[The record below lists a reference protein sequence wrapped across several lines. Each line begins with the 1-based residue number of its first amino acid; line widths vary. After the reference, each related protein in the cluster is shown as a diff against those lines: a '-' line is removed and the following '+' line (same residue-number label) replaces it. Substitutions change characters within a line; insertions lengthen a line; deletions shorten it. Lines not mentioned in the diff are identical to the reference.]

1 MGPRHHTGPKES
13 VYSCLFPQAINLSC
27 KFELKMRLTS
37 LMIFTLFMTGMVT
50 EADLENW
57 KPSDFKAHVDHV
69 IKQFGIDRVMFGSDW
84 PVCKLA
90 NANLPDVYKLLNDLL
105 KDLSDADKRKVFVE
119 NARKFYNLSL

>member
-1 MGPRHHTGPKES
+1 
-13 VYSCLFPQAINLSC
+13 
-27 KFELKMRLTS
+27 MRLTS
-37 LMIFTLFMTGMVT
+37 LIFTLFMTGMVT

-57 KPSDFKAHVDHV
+57 KPSDFKANVDHV